1 MFSKSSILDLKAL
14 SVMGIINTTPDSF
27 SDGGHFLSHDKALE
41 QARRLIDEGAD
52 ILDIGGESTRP
63 GAADVSVDEEIS
75 RTIPL
80 IESIRAFSDIPI
92 SIDTSK
98 AEVMRAASA
107 AGVNMIND
115 VWALRREGAMQAA
128 VDSGLPVCLMHMQ
141 GSPDNMQQ
149 NPEYESV
156 LKEVKRFLHDRLF
169 AAQAAGIKKQN
180 LIIDPGFGFGK
191 TLDQNY
197 QLLKALPEF
206 VEMGYPLLVGLSR
219 KSMVGL
225 VLDKPVDERV
235 YGSVSAAVIS
245 AMLGAH
251 IIRVHDV
258 TETRQAL
265 AIVQTLEQTAI
276 EY

>member
-1 MFSKSSILDLKAL
+1 MLSKSSILNLKAL

-27 SDGGHFLSHDKALE
+27 SDGGHFLSRDKALE
-41 QARRLIDEGAD
+41 QARRLIGEGAD

-63 GAADVSVDEEIS
+63 GAADVSVEEEIN

-128 VDSGLPVCLMHMQ
+128 LDSGLPVCLMHMQ

-149 NPEYESV
+149 SPEYDSV
-156 LKEVKRFLHDRLF
+156 VKEVKRFLHDRLF
-169 AAQAAGIKKQN
+169 AAQAAGIKKEN

-206 VEMGYPLLVGLSR
+206 VDMGYPLLVGMSR
-219 KSMVGL
+219 KSMLGL

-265 AIVQTLEQTAI
+265 AIVQTLKQTAI

>member
-265 AIVQTLEQTAI
+265 AIVQTLKQTAI

>member
-265 AIVQTLEQTAI
+265 AIVQTLNQTTI

>member
-128 VDSGLPVCLMHMQ
+128 ADSGLPVCLMHMQ

-265 AIVQTLEQTAI
+265 AIVQTLKQTVI

>member
-1 MFSKSSILDLKAL
+1 
-14 SVMGIINTTPDSF
+14 
-27 SDGGHFLSHDKALE
+27 
-41 QARRLIDEGAD
+41 
-52 ILDIGGESTRP
+52 
-63 GAADVSVDEEIS
+63 
-75 RTIPL
+75 
-80 IESIRAFSDIPI
+80 
-92 SIDTSK
+92 
-98 AEVMRAASA
+98 
-107 AGVNMIND
+107 
-115 VWALRREGAMQAA
+115 
-128 VDSGLPVCLMHMQ
+128 MQ
-141 GSPDNMQQ
+141 GSPENMQQ

-156 LKEVKRFLHDRLF
+156 VKEVKRFLNDRLF

-191 TLDQNY
+191 NLDQNY
-197 QLLKALPEF
+197 QLLKSLPEF
-206 VEMGYPLLVGLSR
+206 VEMGYPLLVGMSR
-219 KSMVGL
+219 KSMLGQ

-265 AIVQTLEQTAI
+265 AIVQTLNQTTV

>member
-98 AEVMRAASA
+98 AEVMRVASA

-128 VDSGLPVCLMHMQ
+128 ADSGLPVCLMHMQ

-265 AIVQTLEQTAI
+265 AIVQTLKQTAI